1 MAKQDKKDFQRDQ
14 NGYES
19 IYDKRQG
26 VLGEDEY
33 AEDAAEDSAIL
44 SSNHR
49 GYLDDSDANRNQPA
63 VQESEK
69 ESTNRETGSSFMRKF
84 SNQSSEEDESLPKAR
99 VNKSPLF
106 DEERDSVLAD
116 ESTRHAPMHLLGE
129 DDSTE
134 TTAARLFR
142 EKDYAAIDSE
152 EPNDIKE
159 LSDKERRSKRTQ
171 RRIISALVVGAIAA
185 LLIFFAP
192 NLQAAIFKTQDNS
205 LIFNSPSG
213 IYGPRAGMVEILLG
227 ILGLVL
233 VISSF
238 FGKRKTNTTYNG
250 QPEGKRSNPF
260 RIAGLIM
267 LVLIPIGFASLFKFT
282 EFRNDNIRF
291 SSLFNQN
298 KVVNYSQVQDQTIF
312 NEGED
317 IFYRLQTSGAPES
330 TIKITDF
337 PVEAIKQLDLKF
349 PVERNVSIS
358 TEVLNKI
365 VEREIYT
372 RDEALRL
379 FINK

>member
-1 MAKQDKKDFQRDQ
+1 MANEDKKDWTRNQ
-14 NGYES
+14 NGYKSKKGKEPE
-19 IYDKRQG
+19 Y
-26 VLGEDEY
+26 LGETELHDNSVEGSTHLKSNSKEELKNGVDET
-33 AEDAAEDSAIL
+33 SA
-44 SSNHR
+44 
-49 GYLDDSDANRNQPA
+49 D
-63 VQESEK
+63 K
-69 ESTNRETGSSFMRKF
+69 EERSSFMRKF
-84 SNQSSEEDESLPKAR
+84 LNRNSVEDEDESIEGAR

-106 DEERDSVLAD
+106 DDNLDSVIAE
-116 ESTRHAPMHLLGE
+116 ESTRQAPMHLLGE

-142 EKDYAAIDSE
+142 EKDYAAMEPENLEDE
-152 EPNDIKE
+152 EEIPE
-159 LSDKERRSKRTQ
+159 SKRPSN
-171 RRIISALVVGAIAA
+171 RNKNRAIAALILGAIAV

-192 NLQAAIFKTQDNS
+192 NLQEFIFKTQDNS

-213 IYGPRAGMVEILLG
+213 LYGPRAGVIEILLG
-227 ILGLVL
+227 IFALVM
-233 VISSF
+233 VISTF
-238 FGKRKTNTTYNG
+238 FGNRKTHTPRKD
-250 QPEGKRSNPF
+250 QPETKRRNPF

-267 LVLIPIGFASLFKFT
+267 LVLIPLGFASLFKFT

-298 KVVNYSQVQDQTIF
+298 ELASYSQVQKQTIY
-312 NEGED
+312 NQGDD
-317 IFYRLQTSGAPES
+317 IFYTLQTSGSPET

-337 PVEAIKQLDLKF
+337 PVEDIKKLDLKL

-358 TEVLNKI
+358 TEVINKM